1 MKVLALSILSV
12 ILCFGQIDQL
22 DYLLSPGDTI
32 LIRAAHIEK
41 IKYEIFLG
49 RTYRILA
56 NGFITIPSIG
66 RVRAGGI
73 TIGSLERLL
82 VEKMKKSG
90 GNEIEPALFIQAF
103 KSGSGRDTK
112 SK

>member
-1 MKVLALSILSV
+1 MKLLALGILSV
-12 ILCFGQIDQL
+12 ILCFGQIDQF
-22 DYLLSPGDTI
+22 DYVLSPGETI
-32 LIRAAHIEK
+32 LIRSAHIEK
-41 IKYEIFLG
+41 IKYEVFLG
-49 RTYRILA
+49 RTYRIQA

-66 RVRAGGI
+66 RVRVAGI

-82 VEKMKKSG
+82 VEEMKKSG
-90 GNEIEPALFIQAF
+90 VNEIEPALYIQAF